1 MLSAPGPLRQVKSTP
16 PWRPCARAEN
26 LMPKLTTNI
35 NASPP
40 DDRQNRK
47 KPVEPEPR
55 CRPCPRCYVPLVLER
70 QYRSRGLSG
79 NETVHE
85 TYVCPACDARFQ
97 HSPGEGRWREL
108 S

>member
-1 MLSAPGPLRQVKSTP
+1 
-16 PWRPCARAEN
+16 
-26 LMPKLTTNI
+26 MPKLTTSSNTT
-35 NASPP
+35 PP
-40 DDRQNRK
+40 DDAQKRSKQA
-47 KPVEPEPR
+47 PVVEPR

-79 NETVHE
+79 SETVHE

-97 HSPGEGRWREL
+97 HNPADGRWREI

>member
-1 MLSAPGPLRQVKSTP
+1 
-16 PWRPCARAEN
+16 
-26 LMPKLTTNI
+26 MPKLATTS

-40 DDRQNRK
+40 DDGQGGK
-47 KPVEPEPR
+47 KNVQSEPR

-79 NETVHE
+79 TESLHE

-97 HSPGEGRWREL
+97 HNPADGRWREL

>member
-1 MLSAPGPLRQVKSTP
+1 
-16 PWRPCARAEN
+16 
-26 LMPKLTTNI
+26 MPKLSTSS

-40 DDRQNRK
+40 DDRDGAAKND
-47 KPVEPEPR
+47 VPEPR

-79 NETVHE
+79 TETVHE

-97 HSPGEGRWREL
+97 RNPATGRLKEI